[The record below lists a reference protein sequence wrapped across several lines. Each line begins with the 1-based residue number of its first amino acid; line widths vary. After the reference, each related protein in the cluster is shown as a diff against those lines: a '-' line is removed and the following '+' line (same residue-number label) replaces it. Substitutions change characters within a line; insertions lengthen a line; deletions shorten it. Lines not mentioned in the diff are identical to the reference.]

1 MKSFL
6 LLLAMIGSLWA
17 MGNPRAAAAKGPPA
31 AGGGAAVA
39 LGPPGRAALPAT
51 ARESLIATA
60 IKEVGTQERTG
71 HNDGPVDKYLAAV
84 GLGGTRNP
92 YCAAFVYWTGRTA
105 LGDRNPF
112 PRSAWSPDFGSA
124 PGARAQISTARA
136 GDTFVIYHSSLGRIG
151 HTGLVRGWQ
160 GRYLWTVEANT
171 SPQASSG
178 EADRNGDGVWS
189 KLRDPR
195 TIYRVKSWL
204 P

>member
-6 LLLAMIGSLWA
+6 ILLATIGSLWA
-17 MGNPRAAAAKGPPA
+17 MGNPRALPAAGPPA
-31 AGGGAAVA
+31 SGGVDAAPVRAVA
-39 LGPPGRAALPAT
+39 PAKILT
-51 ARESLIATA
+51 ARESLMATA
-60 IKEVGTQERTG
+60 IKEVGTQEKTG
-71 HNDGPVDKYLAAV
+71 HNDGPVDKYLASV

-105 LGDRNPF
+105 LGARNPF

-136 GDTFVIYHSSLGRIG
+136 GDTFVIYHSSVGRIG

-160 GRYLWTVEANT
+160 GRYLWTIEANT
-171 SPQASSG
+171 SPQASTG
-178 EADRNGDGVWS
+178 ESDRNGDGVWS

>member
-1 MKSFL
+1 V
-6 LLLAMIGSLWA
+6 
-17 MGNPRAAAAKGPPA
+17 
-31 AGGGAAVA
+31 AAV
-39 LGPPGRAALPAT
+39 PVKAAVPAKLT
-51 ARESLIATA
+51 ARESLMAVA
-60 IKEVGTQERTG
+60 ISQVGTQEKTG
-71 HNDGPVDKYLAAV
+71 HNDGPVDKYLASV

-92 YCAAFVYWTGRTA
+92 YCAAFVFWTGKTA
-105 LGDRNPF
+105 LGARNPF

-124 PGARAQISTARA
+124 PGTRADISTARP
-136 GDTFVIYHSSLGRIG
+136 GDTFVIYHASLGRIG

-160 GRYLWTVEANT
+160 GQYLWTVEANT